1 MSLATQKTVSSYSP
15 QSQSEDVFRSA
26 GVASAAVFTSRVSG
40 LVREGAMARLFGASS
55 AYDAFLIGFRIPNL
69 ARDLFAE
76 GALSAAFVPVF
87 VEYLQNKDR
96 KEAAHLAN
104 LVATAMILG
113 IGGLCALGVV
123 FSPWLVRILTSG
135 WFHAAPEKYAQAV
148 QLTQIMFPFLL
159 LVALAA
165 QAMGILNALN
175 QFAVPAFSSTMFNVG
190 SVVSGVIL
198 GFWLG
203 PRIGLSPINGMAIGV
218 VFGGA
223 LQLAW
228 QLPSLWR
235 DGIRFR
241 FAFDFQH
248 EGLRRIMAL
257 MVPGI
262 VGNASIQINVV
273 VTTILAT
280 TIHDPVRGLDG
291 PVAWLGYAFRFMQ
304 LPLGLFG
311 VAIATATLPA
321 IGRSAASGDTFEF
334 RETLARSLG
343 LTFLL
348 TVPSSVGLILLGRSM
363 IGLIYEGANFKAY
376 DTSQTTLAL
385 SCYALGLAGYSAIK
399 ILGPAFYALGDAR
412 TPMYTSLASIAVN
425 VGLCWLFAF
434 HWGMGQTGLALA
446 TAFVANLAFLALYL
460 LMHGRIGGVYGRRLR
475 GVVWKVSVASVV
487 MGVTIWALS
496 RGFHAVFARVGV
508 ARLCDIGIGVPAGAA
523 VIYTLC
529 RLLRVEELTMAT
541 RALGEPILRR
551 FPALAAKLGV

>member
-1 MSLATQKTVSSYSP
+1 VSAYAP
-15 QSQSEDVFRSA
+15 QSQSEEVFRSA
-26 GVASAAVFTSRVSG
+26 GVASAAVLTSRVSG

-55 AYDAFLIGFRIPNL
+55 VFDAFLIGFRIPNL

-87 VEYLQNKDR
+87 VEYLQNRDK

-104 LVATAMILG
+104 LVATAIILG
-113 IGGLCALGVV
+113 IGGLCAIGILL
-123 FSPWLVRILTSG
+123 SPWLVRILTSG
-135 WFHAAPEKYAQAV
+135 WVEAAPQKYAQAV
-148 QLTQIMFPFLL
+148 TLTQIMFPFLL

-175 QFAVPAFSSTMFNVG
+175 QFAVPAFSSTLFNVG
-190 SVVSGVIL
+190 SVISGVIL
-198 GFWLG
+198 GFWMG

-218 VFGGA
+218 VIGGA
-223 LQLAW
+223 LQLLGQA
-228 QLPSLWR
+228 PSLWKN
-235 DGIRFR
+235 DIRFR
-241 FAFDFQH
+241 FAFDFRH
-248 EGLRRIMAL
+248 PGLRRILAL

-262 VGNASIQINVV
+262 IGNASVQINVV

-280 TIHDPVRGLDG
+280 TIHDPIRGLDG

-321 IGRSAASGDTFEF
+321 IGRSAASGDTNEF

-348 TVPSSVGLILLGRSM
+348 TVPSSVGLILMGRSM

-399 ILGPAFYALGDAR
+399 VLSPAFYALGDSR
-412 TPMYTSLASIAVN
+412 TPMYTSLASVAVN
-425 VGLCWLFAF
+425 VGLSWLFAF
-434 HWGMGQTGLALA
+434 RWAMGQAGLALA
-446 TAFVANLAFLALYL
+446 TACVANFSFLALFL
-460 LMHGRIGGVYGRRLR
+460 LMRSRIGGVYGRRLR
-475 GVVWKVSVASVV
+475 SVVWKVGVASTA
-487 MGVTIWALS
+487 MALTIWTLS
-496 RGFHAVFARVGV
+496 RGFHSLFQREGV

-523 VIYTLC
+523 IVYALC
-529 RLLRVEELTMAT
+529 RLMRVEELAMAT